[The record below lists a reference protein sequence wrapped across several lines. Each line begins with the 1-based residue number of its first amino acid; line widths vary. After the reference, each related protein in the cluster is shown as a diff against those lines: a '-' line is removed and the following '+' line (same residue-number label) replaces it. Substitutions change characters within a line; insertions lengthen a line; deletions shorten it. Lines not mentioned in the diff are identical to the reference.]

1 MVRCDFDRGGQE
13 AGTRIGK
20 NRGDC
25 RSLDPKEAEEILSRA
40 NYYPGWHMNKK
51 SWYTLILDGSIS
63 DGELKERLRESY
75 RLAGK

>member
-1 MVRCDFDRGGQE
+1 M
-13 AGTRIGK
+13 
-20 NRGDC
+20 
-25 RSLDPKEAEEILSRA
+25 DPKEAEEILSRA